1 MKAFLFDT
9 ETGVYQG
16 ETFEYDDK
24 IYESEGMTAI
34 ESPSYGCGQVPVF
47 DTLKREWNL
56 MDVSL
61 VRRLFAGRDST

>member
-1 MKAFLFDT
+1 MKAYLFDT

-24 IYESEGMTAI
+24 IDEKEGMTAVA
-34 ESPSYGCGQVPVF
+34 PPPYGTGQVPMF
-47 DTLKREWNL
+47 DAANKVWNA

-61 VRRLFAGRDST
+61 VRRLFVERDTT